1 MKEKILNVLGWLIAV
16 LLFGAFMFAG
26 ITKIIPIEIDGEIM
40 RDVHDQNFISWELPY
55 WLMFFVGGLEVL
67 GAIGVLIKGLRAY
80 AGIGITAL
88 MICAMGV
95 HFTNLEPEMIVPNIV
110 LGSLAAVL
118 TYIRR
123 FELFYFMRSPKDDL
137 DHQ

>member
-1 MKEKILNVLGWLIAV
+1 MKKRVLNIFAWIIAV
-16 LLFGAFMFAG
+16 LLFAAFMFTG
-26 ITKIIPIEIDGEIM
+26 ITKLIPIELNGEVVQEM
-40 RDVHDQNFISWELPY
+40 HDKNFLRWGLPY
-55 WLMFFVGGLEVL
+55 WLMFFVGALEVL

-88 MICAMGV
+88 MIGAMGV
-95 HFTNLEPEMIVPNIV
+95 HFMNLEPVVVVPNIV

-137 DHQ
+137 DHH